1 MKKIMVIDNDQKTQ
15 NLLSSLLSPFYRC
28 IQFRSAIDAISF
40 LSQKSVSLITLEV
53 DMPDINGSSICEEIR
68 RVSNVPILILS
79 NKSEKEDI
87 VDGFKQ
93 GADDYLT
100 KPFNKNEL
108 LVRIEALLRRSSLVI
123 SDSLFFQG
131 LIWDETSFNLSFN
144 GKSISM
150 TPKEFALVGHLLS
163 NINNVFSREALL
175 QTIWSQEWKT
185 ESRTIDS
192 HIRNIREKLRQS
204 GFPVDRHLKT
214 IWGVGYKWE
223 TN

>member
-1 MKKIMVIDNDQKTQ
+1 
-15 NLLSSLLSPFYRC
+15 
-28 IQFRSAIDAISF
+28 
-40 LSQKSVSLITLEV
+40 
-53 DMPDINGSSICEEIR
+53 
-68 RVSNVPILILS
+68 
-79 NKSEKEDI
+79 
-87 VDGFKQ
+87 
-93 GADDYLT
+93 
-100 KPFNKNEL
+100 
-108 LVRIEALLRRSSLVI
+108 
-123 SDSLFFQG
+123 
-131 LIWDETSFNLSFN
+131 
-144 GKSISM
+144 M

>member
-1 MKKIMVIDNDQKTQ
+1 
-15 NLLSSLLSPFYRC
+15 
-28 IQFRSAIDAISF
+28 
-40 LSQKSVSLITLEV
+40 
-53 DMPDINGSSICEEIR
+53 
-68 RVSNVPILILS
+68 
-79 NKSEKEDI
+79 
-87 VDGFKQ
+87 
-93 GADDYLT
+93 
-100 KPFNKNEL
+100 FNKNEL